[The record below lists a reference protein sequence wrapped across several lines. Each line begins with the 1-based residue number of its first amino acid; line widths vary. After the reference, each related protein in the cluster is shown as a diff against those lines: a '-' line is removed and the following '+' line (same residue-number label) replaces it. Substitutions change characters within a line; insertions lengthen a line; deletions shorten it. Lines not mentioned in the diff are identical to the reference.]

1 MSASAATVLSRDA
14 LVDTCA
20 GALVQAFADYN
31 AEFRAITRRAPQR
44 FEQRDWR
51 GSLRDA
57 VERIELY
64 DKCVNRA
71 VHQMQARLGED
82 VTERA
87 LWSSIKRRFTELID
101 ELPDLEFDKTFF
113 NSVTRRT
120 FGTIGVDPAVEFVA
134 LDLDPIA
141 AVNTPI
147 DTNVYVNRGSLELL
161 FEEVLTD
168 FRFRTPYVDF
178 DRSVRTITNEVRA
191 QCEAEADASNPPL
204 QVEQVE
210 FIRTVFYQMTRAYLV
225 GRISGPGWRRPFVLA
240 LQNTESGVRIDAVM
254 MDESS
259 VSILFSFTRSYFH
272 ADLAHVG
279 QAIVFL
285 KSILPRKPV
294 SELYTVLGRA
304 KQGKTERYRELFR
317 HLQNSDDQFVHAPGD
332 RGLVMICFTLP
343 SFDVVFK
350 IIRDRFAYPK
360 NIMREE
366 VQKKYEMVFKHD
378 RAGRLVDAQEFK
390 RLKFPASRF
399 SKELV
404 AELRDEAANTVHFE
418 DDWVI
423 MDHVYIERRMTPLNL
438 YLRSAS
444 REAAERAVLDYGQC
458 IRDLA
463 VTNIFA
469 GDLLL
474 KNFGVTRH
482 GRVIFY
488 DYDELCAVTDC
499 RFRDVPQ
506 SQFEEDDMRAEAWF
520 HVNENDVFPE
530 TFMQFL
536 GFTPELKEVFMKAH
550 GEIMTADW
558 WRGIQQRL
566 LEGEVLEVLPYHR
579 HRVRVFSSI

>member
-31 AEFRAITRRAPQR
+31 AEYRAITRRAPQR
-44 FEQRDWR
+44 FEERDWK
-51 GSLRDA
+51 GSQRDA

-64 DKCVNRA
+64 EKCVNRA
-71 VHQMQARLGED
+71 VAQMQARLGED

-87 LWSSIKRRFTELID
+87 LWSSIKRRFSELIAA
-101 ELPDLEFDKTFF
+101 LPDLEFDKTFF

-134 LDLDPIA
+134 LDHDPIG
-141 AVNTPI
+141 AVKSAI

-161 FEEVLTD
+161 FEEVLAD

-178 DRSVRTITNEVRA
+178 DRSIRTITNEVRA
-191 QCEAEADASNPPL
+191 KCEAGADASTPPL
-204 QVEQVE
+204 QVDQIE

-225 GRISGPGWRRPFVLA
+225 GRISGPDWRRPFVLA

-279 QAIVFL
+279 QAVVFL
-285 KSILPRKPV
+285 KSILPLKPV

-317 HLQNSDDQFVHAPGD
+317 HLQNSDDQFVHAPGE

-360 NIMREE
+360 NILREE
-366 VQKKYEMVFKHD
+366 VLQKYEMVFKHD

-404 AELRDEAANTVHFE
+404 EELKDEAANTVHFE
-418 DDWVI
+418 DGDVI
-423 MDHVYIERRMTPLNL
+423 VDHVYIERRMTPLNL
-438 YLRSAS
+438 YIRNAS
-444 REAAERAVLDYGQC
+444 REEAEEAVLDYGQC

-506 SQFEEDDMRAEAWF
+506 SKFEEDDLRAEAWF
-520 HVNENDVFPE
+520 HVNDNDMFPE

-536 GFTPELKEVFMKAH
+536 GFDPELKEVFMQVH
-550 GEIMTADW
+550 GEVMTAEW

-579 HRVRVFSSI
+579 HRVRVFSSL